1 MPPYIIYMTYEACR
15 YIRVIIVMNSIFKI
29 LVSSLVLS
37 LFTLSVSAENQAT
50 LALVGVDGVTSENL
64 AMHDLEDGNY
74 VFIVKKNSTDIIG
87 FEIQD
92 ESTLLPLT
100 LFLLDPGEEQSEA
113 ALLSTNNSSNR
124 ELASAKL
131 WY

>member
-1 MPPYIIYMTYEACR
+1 
-15 YIRVIIVMNSIFKI
+15 MNSIFKI

-113 ALLSTNNSSNR
+113 ALLSTNSSSNR

>member
-50 LALVGVDGVTSENL
+50 LALVGVDGVISGGL
-64 AMHDLEDGNY
+64 SMHDFEDGNY
-74 VFIVKKNSTDIIG
+74 VFIVKKNSTDKIG

-92 ESTLLPLT
+92 ESTLFQLT

-113 ALLSTNNSSNR
+113 ALLSTNSSSNR